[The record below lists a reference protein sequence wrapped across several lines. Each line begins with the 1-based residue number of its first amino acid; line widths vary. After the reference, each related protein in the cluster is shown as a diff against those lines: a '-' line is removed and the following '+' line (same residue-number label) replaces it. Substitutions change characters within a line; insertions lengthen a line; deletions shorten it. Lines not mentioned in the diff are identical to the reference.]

1 MILKTTALLLLLLPR
16 FDEEGFWK
24 ALEAGALDKAKEIAG
39 KDVAKVYDLL
49 KRGHPVGEGV
59 PGESTERLTDAFG
72 SETDLWTI
80 VPKSYDKSKPSG
92 VLIMLHGLGGTGAQ
106 LKDLCRNFAEEHGMI
121 VAAPTAQ
128 REPDKAKN
136 EDNLIDL
143 GNKKASHWWC
153 YRDGN
158 FPFSAL
164 SVLKRR
170 FAIDENRVV
179 LTGYSMGGFGTW
191 NIGLRYPDRF
201 SALVAYAGGISRLE
215 YVSSNDERMRKIL
228 LNAFNLP
235 VYFIHG
241 DADTTV
247 PVTFDRRSRDQLK
260 GFGYEHV
267 YVEVPKA
274 GHLMNVK
281 EGGELMTGV
290 ETWLNER
297 VRRPHPKEVRHHAIG
312 DYAPQSY
319 WMRIVEFKDNSAEVK
334 ASIKGQ
340 TIDFTSTGAK
350 KVAFYID
357 ETLLDLSKPIKVT
370 SGGAT
375 LFQGKVP
382 PSMDVVLETWRA
394 REDRELLFR
403 AKVVVDVK

>member
-1 MILKTTALLLLLLPR
+1 MLLKSTALFLLLLPR
-16 FDEEGFWK
+16 FDEDALWK
-24 ALEAGALDKAKEIAG
+24 ALEAGSLDKAREIAG
-39 KDVAKVYDLL
+39 KDATKLYDVL
-49 KRGHPVGEGV
+49 KHGYPVGDGA
-59 PGESTERLTDAFG
+59 PGETTDRLTDGFG
-72 SETDLWTI
+72 RETDLWTI
-80 VPKSYDKSKPSG
+80 VPKSYDKTKPSAV
-92 VLIMLHGLGGTGAQ
+92 VLMLHGLGGTGAQ

-164 SVLKRR
+164 SALKRK
-170 FAIDENRVV
+170 FSIDDNRVI
-179 LTGYSMGGFGTW
+179 LMGYSMGGFGTW
-191 NIGLRYPDRF
+191 NIGLRYPDRC

-215 YVSSNDERMRKIL
+215 YVSSNDDRMRKIL

-247 PVTFDRRSRDQLK
+247 PVDFDRRSRDQFKSL
-260 GFGYEHV
+260 GYEHV

-274 GHLMNVK
+274 GHIMNVK
-281 EGGELMTGV
+281 EGGDLMNGV
-290 ETWLNER
+290 ENWLKER
-297 VRRPHPKEVRHHAIG
+297 VRKPHPKEVKHHAIG

-319 WMRIVEFKDNSAEVK
+319 WMRIVEFKDKCAEGK
-334 ASIKGQ
+334 A
-340 TIDFTSTGAK
+340 
-350 KVAFYID
+350 
-357 ETLLDLSKPIKVT
+357 PIK
-370 SGGAT
+370 A
-375 LFQGKVP
+375 Q
-382 PSMDVVLETWRA
+382 A
-394 REDRELLFR
+394 
-403 AKVVVDVK
+403 